1 MPKTRKKKIPVT
13 NADNFKATSSS
24 NPRSSRTTI
33 RRFHVL
39 LKKQRQ
45 LKHAPSTNAQE
56 LEDVE
61 REIEEMGGLVAYQ
74 RMSSIGQ
81 GNDRGGGSEKVLIQ
95 WLINL
100 GLQKR
105 EGKGKLK

>member
-1 MPKTRKKKIPVT
+1 MPRTRKKKNPVT
-13 NADNFKATSSS
+13 NTDKASSSS
-24 NPRSSRTTI
+24 NPHSSRTVI

-45 LKHAPSTNAQE
+45 LKHTPASATNAQE
-56 LEDVE
+56 LGDVE
-61 REIEEMGGLVAYQ
+61 REIEEMGGLAVYQ
-74 RMSSIGQ
+74 RMSSVGQ

-95 WLINL
+95 WLINM

-105 EGKGKLK
+105 EDKGKLK

>member
-39 LKKQRQ
+39 LKKQQQ
-45 LKHAPSTNAQE
+45 LKHVPSTNAQE

>member
-1 MPKTRKKKIPVT
+1 MPRTRKKKNPVT
-13 NADNFKATSSS
+13 NTDKVTSSS
-24 NPRSSRTTI
+24 NSYSSRTVI

-45 LKHAPSTNAQE
+45 LKHTPATNAQE
-56 LEDVE
+56 LRDVE
-61 REIEEMGGLVAYQ
+61 REIEEMGGLAVYQ
-74 RMSSIGQ
+74 RMSSVGQ

-95 WLINL
+95 WLINM

-105 EGKGKLK
+105 EDKGKLK